1 MKKELVKTAKQQFE
15 ERLDQ
20 LGLMSDWESQSKCG
34 QIGKVL
40 ENGNIVIF
48 VHENNEDKFS
58 EYFYPPFS
66 ELRKDDKFFRE
77 CLDDF
82 TCHKDKEFVYNM
94 VCWLVYGKSECP
106 LYPLD
111 VYYPANHLLLNE
123 SHDFEDLYKEVEEPK
138 VFTAREK
145 WDAASVMA
153 KELWSNDAETVK
165 VEQTESFVKFYRADD
180 ILSCY
185 EYPSLEEMRKDDTFP
200 IRIMEVLL
208 ESCQTEHLGKFF
220 NWVRCGGSF
229 PLPIEIIFH
238 SEYQGYKFTE
248 YEDDCKESSRHD
260 FKKEID
266 ALRKKMVEHV
276 IQLCEQGMTL
286 NVGSFLQNVYSI
298 TWVSGSYYACAN
310 IKDVYFRKNDEGK
323 WEFSYESKSDAQGDS
338 SDCFLDELTI
348 ETLQDIIASM
358 Q

>member
-1 MKKELVKTAKQQFE
+1 MSKKLVKTAKQLFE
-15 ERLDQ
+15 ERLRE
-20 LGLMSDWESQSKCG
+20 LGLLTSYQGVKDERLYLCENDNKEMSILRDSKEWGFIEYKYQGSYQSM
-34 QIGKVL
+34 V
-40 ENGNIVIF
+40 
-48 VHENNEDKFS
+48 DS
-58 EYFYPPFS
+58 E
-66 ELRKDDKFFRE
+66 
-77 CLDDF
+77 
-82 TCHKDKEFVYNM
+82 EFLYNM
-94 VCWLVYGKSECP
+94 VCRFNEIGEPVKYIFDWYASAEKDLTPFTVYDIWQCMEYLSQE
-106 LYPLD
+106 
-111 VYYPANHLLLNE
+111 V
-123 SHDFEDLYKEVEEPK
+123 FEDLYEEVEEPK
-138 VFTAREK
+138 VLTAREK
-145 WDAASVMA
+145 WDAASVVA
-153 KELWSNDAETVK
+153 QTLWSNDAETVK
-165 VEQTESFVKFYRADD
+165 VEQTESFVRFYRADD

-185 EYPSLEEMRKDDTFP
+185 EYPSLEEMRKDETFS

-220 NWVRCGGSF
+220 NWVKCGGSF

-238 SEYQGYKFTE
+238 SEYQNYKFTE
-248 YEDDCKESSRHD
+248 YEDDCKESSKHD
-260 FKKEID
+260 FKKQID
-266 ALRKKMVEHV
+266 ALRKKMVEHI

-310 IKDVYFRKNDEGK
+310 IKDVYFRKNDEGR